1 MLNRATL
8 IGRLGRDPEVRHTQ
22 GGDRVVSF
30 GLATSER
37 WKDKATGE
45 RKERTEWHNIVIFN
59 DGLGKIAEQYLRK
72 GSKVYLEGQIQ
83 SRKYHDKEG
92 VERTSYEVVLTRF
105 GGEIRLLDEGERRA
119 APDEGSY
126 GTTRTRDTSCA
137 AARDGSAAGGAA
149 AGGGT
154 AAGRP
159 GYDLNDDIPF

>member
-8 IGRLGRDPEVRHTQ
+8 MGRLGRDPEIRHTQ
-22 GGDRVVSF
+22 SGDRVVSF

-83 SRKYHDKEG
+83 SRKYQDKEG
-92 VERTSYEVVLTRF
+92 VERTAYEIVLTRF
-105 GGEIRLLDEGERRA
+105 GGEIRLLDDGERRP
-119 APDEGSY
+119 APEEGAY
-126 GTTRTRDTSCA
+126 GTTRTRDTSYA
-137 AARDGSAAGGAA
+137 AARDGGSAVGAPAGN
-149 AGGGT
+149 
-154 AAGRP
+154 RP
-159 GYDLNDDIPF
+159 GYELNDDIPF